1 MNQREFADAV
11 LSDARAYA
19 AGIGYQFGPGADSFV
34 ESKML
39 QVGSTAASAP
49 PARQTEMLTDAKRA
63 ARILINSMIAQV
75 DQIGGYRSVNPGK
88 IGEETLGRALS
99 SGICPLWPFC

>member
-34 ESKML
+34 EGKL
-39 QVGSTAASAP
+39 LEAGGAVDGASP
-49 PARQTEMLTDAKRA
+49 DEQARRLDDARRA

-75 DQIGGYRSVNPGK
+75 DQIAGYRAAHPGA
-88 IGEETLGRALS
+88 IGEDTLGRALS
-99 SGICPLWPFC
+99 SGICPL